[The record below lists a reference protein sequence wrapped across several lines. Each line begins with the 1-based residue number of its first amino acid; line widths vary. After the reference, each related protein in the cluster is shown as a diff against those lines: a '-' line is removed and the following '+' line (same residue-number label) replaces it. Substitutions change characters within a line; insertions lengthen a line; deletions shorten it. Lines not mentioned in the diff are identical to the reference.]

1 MNFYDWVKLGVSK
14 GWVSEPYCAIHDG
27 GYEYLSDEERE
38 EYDAG
43 GDPCE
48 PVVRILNTEL

>member
-1 MNFYDWVKLGVSK
+1 MNFYEWIDLGVSK
-14 GWVSEPYCAIHDG
+14 GWVSEPYCGTHDG

-48 PVVRILNTEL
+48 PVVRILNSEL